1 MKWALVTGGAGGM
14 GSATA
19 QRLLREGCGVF
30 VLDRNTPEA
39 CEGLRWIKTD
49 LADESSVLA
58 AFDAVRAQTN
68 RLDCI
73 VHMAGMYDLGSLVE
87 MDAERLKRIF
97 DVNFFSVCRVN
108 RIFLPLLGA
117 GSRILIT
124 TSELAPLDPLPF
136 TGVYAVTKAA
146 LDKYAFSLRMELQML
161 GVSVIVLRPG
171 AVETGML
178 DASTRALSQ
187 FCESTAHYRTNSER
201 FRRIVDRVETRK
213 IPPERVAEL
222 ACRALTAKR
231 PRHVYAVNR
240 NPLLLLMN
248 LLPDRWQAGIIRRVL
263 G

>member
-1 MKWALVTGGAGGM
+1 M

-30 VLDRNTPEA
+30 ALDWNAPEA

-49 LADESSVLA
+49 LTDESSVQA
-58 AFDAVRAQTN
+58 AFDAVHAQTN

-222 ACRALTAKR
+222 TCRTLTAKR

-248 LLPDRWQAGIIRRVL
+248 LLPDRWQTGIIRRVL